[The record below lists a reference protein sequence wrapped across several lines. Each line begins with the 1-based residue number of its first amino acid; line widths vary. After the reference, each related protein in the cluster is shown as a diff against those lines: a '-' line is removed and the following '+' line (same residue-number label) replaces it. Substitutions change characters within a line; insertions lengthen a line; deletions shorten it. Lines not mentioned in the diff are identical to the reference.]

1 MPRRLGP
8 LAALVLALPLLS
20 GCGGSGS
27 NDPTFTSVN
36 VFLAAEGANE
46 GTLGSGGSIAE
57 NAASLEVGDRESIN
71 PPGPVRAFVS
81 FNLGSIPPNAIITF
95 AQLRLEMT
103 NVTGNPFPAMGS
115 VIVDHVN
122 YGNQFPPATAY
133 SGITNLILG
142 NIGTLTTD
150 ATLGVKTVSVTFSV
164 GQDRAA
170 GRARSQFRVHFATA
184 DNNNDGFPSFVRF
197 VDAEQVGGPGSIP
210 LLQVTYDVPN

>member
-8 LAALVLALPLLS
+8 LAALVAALPLMA

-27 NDPTFTSVN
+27 NDPTFTTVN
-36 VFLAAEGANE
+36 VFLAAEGSNE

-81 FNLGSIPPNAIITF
+81 FNLGSIPPNAIVTF

-103 NVTGNPFPAMGS
+103 NVTGDPFPIMGN
-115 VIVDHVN
+115 VLVDHVD
-122 YGNQFPPATAY
+122 YGNQFPPSTAY

-142 NIGTLTTD
+142 NIGTLVTD

-164 GQDRAA
+164 GQDRTA
-170 GRARSQFRVHFATA
+170 GRARSQFRVHFANA
-184 DNNNDGFPSFVRF
+184 DNNNNGSPTFVRF